1 MYCEPIEEWKHI
13 TANKQKRQKVL
24 DLLGAF
30 AYLQNVIGH
39 FKGQR
44 QLDKNNQNIECYLQ
58 LDSCAFPIGRL
69 DKF

>member
-30 AYLQNVIGH
+30 AYLQNVSGKLKDNH
-39 FKGQR
+39 QQF
-44 QLDKNNQNIECYLQ
+44 DK
-58 LDSCAFPIGRL
+58 
-69 DKF
+69 